1 MLVSGLFAYIDPM
14 SGSILLQVLVATLLS
29 VAAFCYRP
37 LGRFFAWLAGRKVE
51 PQPSRPAETDEMKK
65 AA

>member
-1 MLVSGLFAYIDPM
+1 MLVPDLFAYIDPM
-14 SGSILLQVLVATLLS
+14 SGSILLQVVLATLLS

-37 LGRFFAWLAGRKVE
+37 LGRFFAWLTGRKVE
-51 PQPSRPAETDEMKK
+51 QQASRPAETDEVKK